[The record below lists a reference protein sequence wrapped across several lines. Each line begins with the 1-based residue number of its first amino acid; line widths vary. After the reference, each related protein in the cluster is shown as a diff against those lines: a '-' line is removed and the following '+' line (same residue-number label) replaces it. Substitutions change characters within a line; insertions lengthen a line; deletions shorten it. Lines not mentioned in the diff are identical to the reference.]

1 MSEKKDLNN
10 KLAAQRIGWVA
21 PRVLP
26 YSMVM
31 ASTRLRTYDVIRY
44 LRKKNINARLYNPFS
59 RYNIVVFQKAFNKK
73 FLFLAKKLKNKH
85 IKIVFDI
92 NVNYID
98 KDELLVTEE
107 QRKDIKEMLQIVD
120 VVITPSFY
128 LRDLYAKYND
138 NVHLI
143 EEIIEERFFKVKK
156 EHSDK
161 DEVSL
166 LFCGYAVKSEELYLI
181 KDTFKYLYDKYKIKL
196 ILICEKDPHFNIIPY
211 KFYKYSHKYLPQLLL
226 KGDIKISPRDLSRKY
241 NLGHSFTRIAYP
253 MSVGLPV
260 VASPIPSYKDSPAIL
275 CSERKEWEDRL
286 NNLICNCELRK
297 KLGESGR
304 IFVKNNFSA
313 DIIIKKYENLFN
325 TLMS

>member
-1 MSEKKDLNN
+1 MSEKKDLND

-59 RYNIVVFQKAFNKK
+59 RYNIAVFQKSFNKK

-166 LFCGYAVKSEELYLI
+166 LFCGYAVKANELYIIGDVL
-181 KDTFKYLYDKYKIKL
+181 KDLYEKYKIRL
-196 ILICEKDPHFNIIPY
+196 VLICDKDPRLNLIPY
-211 KFYKYSHKYLPQLLL
+211 TFYKYSHKYLPQLLL
-226 KGDIKISPRDLSRKY
+226 QGNIKISPRNLSRQY
-241 NLGHSFTRIAYP
+241 NLGHSFTRIGYP
-253 MSVGLPV
+253 MAVGLPV
-260 VASPIPSYKDSPAIL
+260 VASPVPSYQGSPAIL
-275 CSERKEWEDRL
+275 CNDPKEWRENL
-286 NNLICNCELRK
+286 ENLIKSYELRK
-297 KLGESGR
+297 ELAERGKK
-304 IFVKNNFSA
+304 FVREKFSE
-313 DIIIKKYENLFN
+313 DKIIEKYENLFS
-325 TLMS
+325 TLIS